1 MHTASIVESN
11 VTTIKEG
18 LTLDKF
24 LVHAQML
31 MTNALNS
38 YSHAA
43 AGEGADGTKA
53 AELGV
58 EGRLFKRTVG
68 SEIANNAI
76 PTDYDV
82 ITVAHKNDDI
92 TPSGGAAGD
101 AVNRFIAYS
110 NVENVPDV

>member
-11 VTTIKEG
+11 VTTIKDG

-58 EGRLFKRTVG
+58 E
-68 SEIANNAI
+68 
-76 PTDYDV
+76 
-82 ITVAHKNDDI
+82 
-92 TPSGGAAGD
+92 
-101 AVNRFIAYS
+101 AVFLRGQLG
-110 NVENVPDV
+110 PCK